1 MGLAGDEHS
10 NAGEIDVRIGANL
23 RACRMRGGFTSAELA
38 ACAGMAVAELDE
50 IEAGRQRASASQLWA
65 LSRELGA
72 TAHDFMEGAADA
84 ADRRA
89 PGG

>member
-1 MGLAGDEHS
+1 MGPAGDEHS

-23 RACRMRGGFTSAELA
+23 RACRMRGAFTSAELA
-38 ACAGMAVAELDE
+38 ACAGMAVAELDG

-72 TAHDFMEGAADA
+72 VAHDLMQGAADA

-89 PGG
+89 SVG